1 MELNLLLKAINGGNV
16 VTCPHCGHQFDYD
29 EQHEHTFTQQVL
41 DNAAMYSSWLTDRI
55 VSQEIDKLEPEV
67 RAEVIALIDSVKSE
81 GLELTE
87 KSVQNFMAYV
97 RCPVCYGR
105 VYRSN
110 ALLQDNRTN
119 IFSGKS
125 EPSNDTQDKTDGKQ
139 EDDNVEKKAADSTSF
154 FGKLNEVFS
163 NNY

>member
-1 MELNLLLKAINGGNV
+1 MEVTWLLARIADTSLITMNNMSIHLLSRCLTMLPCIRV
-16 VTCPHCGHQFDYD
+16 R
-29 EQHEHTFTQQVL
+29 
-41 DNAAMYSSWLTDRI
+41 LTDRI

-139 EDDNVEKKAADSTSF
+139 EDDNVEKKSR
-154 FGKLNEVFS
+154 
-163 NNY
+163 